1 MRSEKVNSSNL
12 LTFAKCF
19 KKLEPMRLDGGTVL
33 LCSLV
38 KYHTKGDGT
47 QFFHDPELLP
57 RCGVNVHK
65 NKEFQGFA
73 MKSQLDKSKKKKK
86 T

>member
-19 KKLEPMRLDGGTVL
+19 KKLKPLRLDGETVL

-57 RCGVNVHK
+57 QMWCECAQKQRIPRVCY
-65 NKEFQGFA
+65 EEP
-73 MKSQLDKSKKKKK
+73 
-86 T
+86 TR